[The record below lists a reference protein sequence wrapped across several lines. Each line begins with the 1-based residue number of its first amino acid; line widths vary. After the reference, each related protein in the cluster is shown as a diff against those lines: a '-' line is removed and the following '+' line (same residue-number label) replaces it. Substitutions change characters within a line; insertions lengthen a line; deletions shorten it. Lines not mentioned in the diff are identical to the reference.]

1 MYTLNYKKNQ
11 TNWQLDN
18 ISSSFFSKKL
28 DQLSDNKEKI
38 QLLVSPVLRLK
49 NVIVL
54 HEENNNHCL
63 FISTDDINKKD
74 IEKKEL
80 SIVIPKEI
88 WEKSNKALTLFYE
101 KI

>member
-1 MYTLNYKKNQ
+1 
-11 TNWQLDN
+11 
-18 ISSSFFSKKL
+18 
-28 DQLSDNKEKI
+28 
-38 QLLVSPVLRLK
+38 
-49 NVIVL
+49 
-54 HEENNNHCL
+54 L